1 MRVKYSL
8 EDAAFEELR
17 RSVVILSVIYKYM
30 FNRKDILIALTLLGC
45 LSGFY
50 PMYGIL
56 SHVVVTI
63 HKKTQL
69 MPISKYL

>member
-30 FNRKDILIALTLLGC
+30 FNRKDTYSFNPAWMSL
-45 LSGFY
+45 
-50 PMYGIL
+50 GIL
-56 SHVVVTI
+56 SHVRDFIPCSSHHT
-63 HKKTQL
+63 
-69 MPISKYL
+69 

>member
-30 FNRKDILIALTLLGC
+30 FNRKDIALTLLGC

-50 PMYGIL
+50 PMHGIL

>member
-30 FNRKDILIALTLLGC
+30 FNSGC